1 MKKQSQCNRVMQ
13 YMRDFGSI
21 STREAFDD
29 LGVTRLS
36 GRIYDL
42 KKQGVPI
49 ADSMEK
55 SKNRYGE
62 TVTTSDTGLTWHAVS
77 LRFMI
82 RCRKHNRGREY
93 GRRYSIFSS

>member
-1 MKKQSQCNRVMQ
+1 MTICREGEKMKKQSQCNRVMQ

-62 TVTTSDTGLTWHAVS
+62 TVTY
-77 LRFMI
+77 
-82 RCRKHNRGREY
+82 K
-93 GRRYSIFSS
+93 RYRIDMARSVTPVHDMM

>member
-42 KKQGVPI
+42 K
-49 ADSMEK
+49 
-55 SKNRYGE
+55 NRVYRLR
-62 TVTTSDTGLTWHAVS
+62 TVWKRARTATA
-77 LRFMI
+77 RP
-82 RCRKHNRGREY
+82 
-93 GRRYSIFSS
+93 

>member
-13 YMRDFGSI
+13 YMRDIGSI

-62 TVTTSDTGLTWHAVS
+62 TVTY
-77 LRFMI
+77 
-82 RCRKHNRGREY
+82 K
-93 GRRYSIFSS
+93 RYRIDMAHSVTPIHDMM

>member
-29 LGVTRLS
+29 LGVTRLF

-62 TVTTSDTGLTWHAVS
+62 TVTYKRYRIDMARSVTPIHDT
-77 LRFMI
+77 M
-82 RCRKHNRGREY
+82 
-93 GRRYSIFSS
+93 